1 MSILSYFPATAIFAF
16 AIVAAFII
24 LARLGSKLFKGFD
37 SSSKPNT
44 NSFMGSERSSP
55 PQIEEKN
62 VDAHK
67 TIRLIQGIWVLVML
81 TQIDGVHGWTVY
93 MFYGT
98 LGQIET
104 TIPVA
109 SMIVFFPV
117 VYDILRWYF
126 RGKKD

>member
-1 MSILSYFPATAIFAF
+1 MSILGYFPVTAIFALVL
-16 AIVAAFII
+16 VAVFI
-24 LARLGSKLFKGFD
+24 LVARLLSKLPKNFD
-37 SSSKPNT
+37 FSQKPDAGY
-44 NSFMGSERSSP
+44 SVGSEKSP
-55 PQIEEKN
+55 PSRIEEKN
-62 VDAHK
+62 VDVHK

-81 TQIDGVHGWTVY
+81 AQIDGVHGWAVY

-126 RGKKD
+126 RGKND